1 MLHRDN
7 FLTRHDALATE
18 TATIICKGFPHLS
31 GQMLLAA
38 ALVALPMS
46 ASIAKGQTNK
56 PQDDAPTATVH
67 TQVCEGQTPDSQHNL
82 STKSG
87 TKSAFTEEDEGT
99 HFDSASAKKPL
110 RLSGVQ
116 DSTDAADQEGAQ
128 CKRPHNDA
136 PKQWRPQD
144 SPGANQPVSPQAD
157 STAPIVTYS
166 GGQLKVVGH
175 GARLGQ
181 ILETIKALTG
191 IRLEVPQDIAD
202 NQIFDDVGPAP
213 ARQALIR
220 LLDGTKLNY
229 VILSSSED
237 PQGVKE
243 LILTAQTSMMPAGTP
258 GSPTVQAS
266 GPALYGA
273 GFGEAGSEEA
283 TTVPVASTVEP
294 VAAPVK
300 PVANPAYAVP
310 TNVNIQ
316 QMATAAGKTPGQV
329 LDELQKQ
336 QIQQLDQ
343 QAAQQAAQSA
353 PQ

>member
-7 FLTRHDALATE
+7 FLSRHNDLATE

-128 CKRPHNDA
+128 CKRPHTDA

-144 SPGANQPVSPQAD
+144 SPGSNQPVSPQAD

-166 GGQLKVVGH
+166 GGQLMVVGH

-181 ILETIKALTG
+181 ILDTIKALTG
-191 IRLEVPQDIAD
+191 ITLEVPPESAD

-213 ARQALIR
+213 ARQALMQ

-237 PQGVKE
+237 PQRVKE
-243 LILTAQTSMMPAGTP
+243 LILTAQAGMMPPNTL
-258 GSPTVQAS
+258 GSAKALPTEQAS

-273 GFGEAGSEEA
+273 GFSEASSEAAVIEP
-283 TTVPVASTVEP
+283 VPNTAST
-294 VAAPVK
+294 APVN
-300 PVANPAYAVP
+300 AS
-310 TNVNIQ
+310 IQ
-316 QMATAAGKTPGQV
+316 QAASASGKTPGQI
-329 LDELQKQ
+329 LDELQKKQ
-336 QIQQLDQ
+336 LQQLDQ
-343 QAAQQAAQSA
+343 QAAQSA